1 MTKQITTILFDC
13 DNTLVLSETLAFEAC
28 ADLTNEILARQNV
41 PQRFTGPQLQAEF
54 VGQSFQDM
62 MKSLAAK
69 YDFKTPLS
77 AAALQHYASMED
89 DRVIAKLAQKLT
101 PCDGAND
108 VLAELVRA
116 RRFHL
121 AVVSGSALRRVRVS
135 LEKAGQSGFFDRDE
149 VFSASCSLEIPVSK
163 PDPAI
168 YRHAVRALG
177 RVPRECVAV
186 EDSRSGV
193 LAARGAG
200 ILVVGYTGCYG
211 EGGER
216 EEMGRVL
223 VEAGCAVV
231 MEHWREFAGCLEGI
245 QRMVE
250 EA

>member
-1 MTKQITTILFDC
+1 
-13 DNTLVLSETLAFEAC
+13 
-28 ADLTNEILARQNV
+28 
-41 PQRFTGPQLQAEF
+41 
-54 VGQSFQDM
+54 

-89 DRVIAKLAQKLT
+89 DLVIAKLAQKLT

-135 LEKAGQSGFFDRDE
+135 LEKAGQSGFFDSDE
-149 VFSASCSLEIPVSK
+149 VFSASCSLEMPVSK

-211 EGGER
+211 EGEER

-231 MEHWREFAGCLEGI
+231 MEHWRGFAGCLEGI